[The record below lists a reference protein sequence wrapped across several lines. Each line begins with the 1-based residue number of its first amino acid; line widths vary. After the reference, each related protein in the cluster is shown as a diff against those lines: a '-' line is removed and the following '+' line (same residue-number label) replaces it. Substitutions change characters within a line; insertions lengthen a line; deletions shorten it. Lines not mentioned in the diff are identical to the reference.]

1 MKNLLFES
9 FVFGNFAFLRRI
21 MVNYR
26 IILRAK
32 ALPPRADKGIY
43 DGKGLMFGN
52 KPTFSE
58 KKTKKVWK
66 PNVQR
71 KTYYSEIL
79 EEKLKYEMTTSA
91 MRSIDRAGGFDNYIM
106 GCSAKRLSTKAAID
120 LKKRM
125 LQVLEMKE
133 RGDSIED
140 IREKLAPPPKVS
152 KHQHIPK
159 KYTNRFYFEWKGR
172 KHVVYC

>member
-1 MKNLLFES
+1 M
-9 FVFGNFAFLRRI
+9 VFLNFRC
-21 MVNYR
+21 
-26 IILRAK
+26 ILHGK
-32 ALPPRADKGIY
+32 VLPPRAHKGIY
-43 DGKGLMFGN
+43 DGKGLMFGY

-91 MRSIDRAGGFDNYIM
+91 MRSIDRAGGFDNYILKT
-106 GCSAKRLSTKAAID
+106 SDKRLVSKAAIE

-125 LQVLEMKE
+125 LTVLEMKE
-133 RGDSIED
+133 SGENIED
-140 IREKLAPPPKVS
+140 IRKKLAPPPQIS
-152 KHQHIPK
+152 KHQHVPK

-172 KHVVYC
+172 KHVIYC

>member
-1 MKNLLFES
+1 M
-9 FVFGNFAFLRRI
+9 VFLNFRC
-21 MVNYR
+21 
-26 IILRAK
+26 IIYGK
-32 ALPPRADKGIY
+32 VIPPRAHKGIY
-43 DGKGLMFGN
+43 DGKGLMFGY

-91 MRSIDRAGGFDNYIM
+91 MRSIDRAGGFDNYIIKT
-106 GCSAKRLSTKAAID
+106 SDKRLVSKAAIE
-120 LKKRM
+120 LKKHM
-125 LQVLEMKE
+125 LTVLEMKE
-133 RGDSIED
+133 RGENIED
-140 IREKLAPPPKVS
+140 IKRKLAPPPKIS
-152 KHQHIPK
+152 KHQHLPK
-159 KYTNRFYFEWKGR
+159 KYTNRFHFEWKGR